1 MAKRKPLQT
10 KKTNRYVRPTV
21 IVLGD
26 GKTEKSYINKLKE
39 LDLFNN
45 VHLKYEEGSELNFE
59 TKIKEHANN
68 KNVIVIIDVDNAES
82 NSIKYNAIKKLVDTK
97 KYKGQIFFNN
107 YSFELWLLNHIDYF
121 SKPVTD
127 KTQYDKEINDIFGIE
142 SWSKYKNERNRDQI
156 MKLINHES
164 IQTAVVNIK
173 LLNKKKPFKNPSSNM
188 DEWFNK
194 IKKIK

>member
-1 MAKRKPLQT
+1 
-10 KKTNRYVRPTV
+10 
-21 IVLGD
+21 VLGD

-45 VHLKYEEGSELNFE
+45 VHLKYEEGSELNFKK
-59 TKIKEHANN
+59 KIKEHANN